1 MAIPVDL
8 ELLHKSFVRSLRAEN
23 VAPRTIEAYSLAV
36 DRLGEHLAG
45 QPNAPKRTAG
55 LTRAHVEDFLA
66 AMAER
71 RLAAATVNQRY
82 RSLHRFFAFLVEE
95 GEIAAHPL
103 ERVRP
108 PKVPEQ
114 PMPVLTEEQIRAVLA
129 VAKGRGFL
137 EVRDTA
143 IMRLLL
149 DTGMRRAE
157 LLGLQVDD
165 LDLDLDVA
173 LVLGKGRRQRSCP
186 FGRKT
191 AMALDRYLRARPR
204 HLHADLPQLWVAQ
217 KGPLTNP
224 GLQKMLERRAAQ
236 AAVPRIHP
244 HQFRHTFSHEWLS
257 AGGNEGDLM
266 RLTGWRSRS
275 MVSRYAASAA
285 DERARQAYRRLSPG
299 DRY

>member
-114 PMPVLTEEQIRAVLA
+114 PVPVLTEEQIRAVLA

-191 AMALDRYLRARPR
+191 AMALDRYLRARSR